1 MDIYIYIYI
10 YGYIYIY
17 IWMRIECKLRT
28 NVHYHIIHS
37 KTQSQRVVTIALSAQ
52 DPTAAPEQRSA
63 MRKPQS

>member
-1 MDIYIYIYI
+1 MD
-10 YGYIYIY
+10 IY

-37 KTQSQRVVTIALSAQ
+37 KTQSQRVVTIALLAQ